1 MYSTTASGP
10 SFFYPQLADRAYEG
24 LVFVPYSLVEGM
36 ARPLQCRNVDMMH
49 NGIQICLE
57 QTMSKRDG
65 ENRRPND
72 LFGLAVSSFNQASLQ
87 LCYPLVSRYRKG

>member
-1 MYSTTASGP
+1 M
-10 SFFYPQLADRAYEG
+10 
-24 LVFVPYSLVEGM
+24 FVPYGLVEGM
-36 ARPLQCRNVDMMH
+36 EGPLQCRNVDVMH
-49 NGIQICLE
+49 KGIQICIE
-57 QTMSKRDG
+57 QTMPKRGG